1 MNIKVTKFVTGE
13 DVVFDL
19 VQETETHVTMKNA
32 ALLMMQERGVGMIPW
47 MPLAQF
53 DDDSISIEK
62 SKMMAMGSPIPEL
75 EAEYTK
81 AHNKNPLLVPDNTIV
96 GAGPMGS
103 SDGGLHLAT

>member
-19 VQETETHVTMKNA
+19 VEETETHVTMKNA

-53 DDDSISIEK
+53 EDDTVVVEK
-62 SKMMAMGSPIPEL
+62 SKMMAIGGPISEL
-75 EAEYTK
+75 EAEYKK
-81 AHNKNPLLVPDNTIV
+81 AHDKNPLLVPDKTIV
-96 GAGPMGS
+96 GGPMGS
-103 SDGGLHLAT
+103 DGGGLKIVT